1 MVGPKASTTGVA
13 EATPII
19 ESRRSANRTLVF
31 GLGNPL
37 LSDDGVGLAVAERV
51 RARLCG
57 RVDVDVHNGPVAGFG
72 LIECLSGYDKTII
85 IDAIQ
90 TSGGEA
96 GTVYRL
102 TPASFLPTQRLAGDH
117 EIDLPTALELG
128 KRLGL
133 RMPSNVVII
142 AVEAD
147 DIRTFAEACTP
158 KVDAAIER
166 AASMVEL
173 ELG

>member
-1 MVGPKASTTGVA
+1 MGPAG
-13 EATPII
+13 
-19 ESRRSANRTLVF
+19 SRPPYRTLVF

-37 LSDDGVGLAVAERV
+37 LSDDGVGLAVAKRV
-51 RARLCG
+51 QTRLSG
-57 RVDVDVHNGPVAGFG
+57 AAAVDVQYGPVAGFG

-102 TPASFLPTQRLAGDH
+102 TPESFLPTERLAGDH

-128 KRLGL
+128 RRLGL
-133 RMPSNVVII
+133 RMPSYVVII

-158 KVDAAIER
+158 KVEAAVER
-166 AASMVEL
+166 AAHMVEL

>member
-1 MVGPKASTTGVA
+1 MGSTRTEDA
-13 EATPII
+13 RQPTAD
-19 ESRRSANRTLVF
+19 SRPSSRTLVF

-37 LSDDGVGLAVAERV
+37 LSDDGVGLAVAQRVEERLGGAV
-51 RARLCG
+51 G
-57 RVDVDVHNGPVAGFG
+57 VDVRYGPVAGFG
-72 LIECLSGYDKTII
+72 LIECLSGYEKTII
-85 IDAIQ
+85 VDAIQ

-102 TPASFLPTQRLAGDH
+102 TLESFLPTQRLAGDH

-128 KRLGL
+128 KSLGL
-133 RMPSNVVII
+133 RMPSDVVII

-147 DIRTFAEACTP
+147 DVRTFGEACTP

-166 AASMVEL
+166 AAAMVAL
-173 ELG
+173 ELH

>member
-1 MVGPKASTTGVA
+1 MAGP
-13 EATPII
+13 EATTAGVTESTSVI
-19 ESRRSANRTLVF
+19 ESRRPAFRTLVF

-51 RARLCG
+51 QARLCDC
-57 RVDVDVHNGPVAGFG
+57 VDVDVRYGPVAGFG
-72 LIECLSGYDKTII
+72 LVECLSGYDKTVI

-90 TSGGEA
+90 TPGGEA
-96 GTVYRL
+96 GAVYRL
-102 TPASFLPTQRLAGDH
+102 TLESFLPTERLAGDH

-133 RMPSNVVII
+133 RMPSEVVII

-158 KVDAAIER
+158 KVDAAIEH
-166 AASMVEL
+166 AAGMVEL